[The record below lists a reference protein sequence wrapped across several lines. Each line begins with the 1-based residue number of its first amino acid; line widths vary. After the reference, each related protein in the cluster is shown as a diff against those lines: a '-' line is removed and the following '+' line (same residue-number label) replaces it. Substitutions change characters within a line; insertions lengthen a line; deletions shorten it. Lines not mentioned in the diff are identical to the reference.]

1 MRLVVAIAFRLDLDV
16 KKAIRQ
22 APDGFRCLARVVVD
36 RL

>member
-1 MRLVVAIAFRLDLDV
+1 MMLTIAIAFRLDLDI

-22 APDGFRCLARVVVD
+22 APDGFCCLARVVD